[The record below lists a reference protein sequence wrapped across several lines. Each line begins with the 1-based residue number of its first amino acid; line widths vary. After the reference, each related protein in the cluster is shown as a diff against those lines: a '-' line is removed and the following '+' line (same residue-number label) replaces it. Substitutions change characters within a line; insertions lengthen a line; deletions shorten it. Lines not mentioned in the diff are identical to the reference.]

1 MIDYNLLKEYT
12 EKCCYKQKVRIEN
25 IEFIGGEFIYTY
37 RHEYNDSNQD
47 STEKVSFI
55 ELLNFLYN
63 KMNELQQ
70 ELKQYEQNN

>member
-1 MIDYNLLKEYT
+1 MVKPINEINMIDYNLLKEYT

-25 IEFIGGEFIYTY
+25 ITLIDNEFVYTY
-37 RHEYNDSNQD
+37 RHEYSGSNQE

-63 KMNELQQ
+63 KINE
-70 ELKQYEQNN
+70 EK